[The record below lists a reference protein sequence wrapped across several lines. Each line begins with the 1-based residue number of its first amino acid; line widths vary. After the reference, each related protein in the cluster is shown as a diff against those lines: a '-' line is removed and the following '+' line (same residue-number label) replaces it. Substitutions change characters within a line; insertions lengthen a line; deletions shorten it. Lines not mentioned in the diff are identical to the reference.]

1 MSKLIRVEWGR
12 LVKMKSVRLICMT
25 ISPLVKISQ
34 PVVAKDLS
42 TKKRNPMIEDFNF
55 PDGLPTADELPDS
68 DDTPVDSELQELI
81 PGLLKAILME
91 MWGSRKDWLFSIDMA
106 FYYDPMQRTKAI
118 APDGMLSL
126 GLTATDSKKLR
137 SSYVLWQEK
146 VLPLFVVE
154 IVSKTSG
161 GEKTEK
167 FELYQSVGILY
178 YLIYAPLLKRKAK
191 FQLYKLVGG
200 KYVLQSSGQQPY
212 WMPEV
217 GLAIGAEQQVYGYA
231 ERELLY
237 WYDENSVRYPTP
249 TEKSVMEAS
258 RADAEARKA
267 AEETKRAD
275 AEARKAAEETKRAD
289 AEARKAAKETKRA
302 DAEARKAVK
311 EAKRADAELAARV
324 AVQQENNI
332 LRERLRVLGI
342 DPDSIDSPTL

>member
-1 MSKLIRVEWGR
+1 
-12 LVKMKSVRLICMT
+12 MT
-25 ISPLVKISQ
+25 SSPLVKGAKPIA
-34 PVVAKDLS
+34 AKDLNI
-42 TKKRNPMIEDFNF
+42 KKRNPTIEDFHF
-55 PDGLPTADELPDS
+55 PDGLPTADELPCS
-68 DDTPVDSELQELI
+68 DDMPVDSELQELI
-81 PGLLKAILME
+81 PGLLKAILMD

-126 GLTATDSKKLR
+126 GLTATDREKLR

-154 IVSKTSG
+154 IVSKTAG

-191 FQLYKLVGG
+191 FQLYKLVEG

-237 WYDENSVRYPTP
+237 WYDENNVRYLTP
-249 TEKSVMEAS
+249 TEKSVMEA
-258 RADAEARKA
+258 
-267 AEETKRAD
+267 KRAD
-275 AEARKAAEETKRAD
+275 A
-289 AEARKAAKETKRA
+289 
-302 DAEARKAVK
+302 
-311 EAKRADAELAARV
+311 
-324 AVQQENNI
+324 VQKENNI
-332 LRERLRVLGI
+332 LRERLRALGI
-342 DPDSIDSPTL
+342 DPDAIDPSIITATPAPQKAKPPASP

>member
-1 MSKLIRVEWGR
+1 
-12 LVKMKSVRLICMT
+12 MT
-25 ISPLVKISQ
+25 ISPLVKGSQ
-34 PVVAKDLS
+34 PVVATDLS
-42 TKKRNPMIEDFNF
+42 VKKRNPTIEDFNF

-81 PGLLKAILME
+81 PGLLKAILMD

-126 GLTATDSKKLR
+126 GLRETDSNRLR

-146 VLPLFVVE
+146 VLPLFALE

-167 FELYQSVGILY
+167 FEIYQSIGILY
-178 YLIYAPLLKRKAK
+178 YLVYAPLLKRKAK
-191 FQLYKLVGG
+191 FQLYKLVEG
-200 KYVLQSSGQQPY
+200 KYVLQSSGRQPY

-237 WYDENSVRYPTP
+237 WYDENNVRYLTP
-249 TEKSVMEAS
+249 TEKSVM
-258 RADAEARKA
+258 
-267 AEETKRAD
+267 
-275 AEARKAAEETKRAD
+275 
-289 AEARKAAKETKRA
+289 
-302 DAEARKAVK
+302 

-332 LRERLRVLGI
+332 LRERLRALGI
-342 DPDSIDSPTL
+342 DPDSIDRGTSE

>member
-1 MSKLIRVEWGR
+1 
-12 LVKMKSVRLICMT
+12 MT
-25 ISPLVKISQ
+25 TSPLVKGAKPIA
-34 PVVAKDLS
+34 AKDLN
-42 TKKRNPMIEDFNF
+42 TKKRNPTIEDFNF
-55 PDGLPTADELPDS
+55 PDGLPTADDLPDS

-81 PGLLKAILME
+81 PGLLKAILMD

-126 GLTATDSKKLR
+126 GLTATDSQKLR

-191 FQLYKLVGG
+191 FQLYKLVEG
-200 KYVLQSSGQQPY
+200 KYVLQSSGHQPY

-231 ERELLY
+231 DRELLY
-237 WYDENSVRYPTP
+237 WYDENNVRYPTP
-249 TEKSVMEAS
+249 TEKSATQAK
-258 RADAEARKA
+258 RADIEARKA

-289 AEARKAAKETKRA
+289 AEARKAE
-302 DAEARKAVK
+302 E
-311 EAKRADAELAARV
+311 EAKRADAELATRV

-332 LRERLRVLGI
+332 LRERLRALGI
-342 DPDSIDSPTL
+342 DPDSIDPP